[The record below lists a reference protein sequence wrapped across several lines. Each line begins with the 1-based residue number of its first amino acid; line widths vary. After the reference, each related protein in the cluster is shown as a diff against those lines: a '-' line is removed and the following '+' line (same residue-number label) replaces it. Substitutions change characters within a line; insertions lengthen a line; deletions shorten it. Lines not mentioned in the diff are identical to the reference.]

1 MTTPWSILHSTCLQ
15 NAETM
20 ANPQATLHLKGLY
33 SVLCDPILAIV
44 AILWSFLLGLLDH
57 LLKSDDRDH

>member
-1 MTTPWSILHSTCLQ
+1 MTTPWAILHSSCLQ

-20 ANPQATLHLKGLY
+20 ANPQATLHLKGLG
-33 SVLCDPILAIV
+33 SFLCDPIQAIV
-44 AILWSFLLGLLDH
+44 AILWSFLLGLLDR

>member
-20 ANPQATLHLKGLY
+20 ANPQATLHLKSLG
-33 SVLCDPILAIV
+33 SVLCDPIQAIV
-44 AILWSFLLGLLDH
+44 AILWSLLLGLLDH
-57 LLKSDDRDH
+57 MLKSDDREH

>member
-20 ANPQATLHLKGLY
+20 ANPQATLHLKSLG
-33 SVLCDPILAIV
+33 SVLCDPIQATV

-57 LLKSDDRDH
+57 LLKSDDRDR

>member
-1 MTTPWSILHSTCLQ
+1 MTTPWSIHHSTCLQ

-20 ANPQATLHLKGLY
+20 ANPQATLNLNSVG
-33 SVLCDPILAIV
+33 SVLCDPIQATV

-57 LLKSDDRDH
+57 MLKSDDRDH